1 MNMHVA
7 AVDQLECL
15 YHIPPVSNEEQ
26 KRYRPGAVAIKEG
39 KRGVRV
45 ISVTSGKGGVGKS
58 NVVANLAMAMA
69 RLGNKVLIIDADLGL
84 GNINVL
90 LGLRPA
96 YTLNDVFSGE
106 KSLAEIIIPGPGG
119 IKLTPAGS
127 GTQKYT
133 RLSPE
138 ERLRLLNELDDLEE
152 DFDTFIIDTESGI
165 SDNVVYFTSS
175 AQEIVVVVSP
185 EPPSITDCYA
195 LIKLLAT
202 NHGERHFKVLV
213 NMAHDSDEALQTYY
227 RLASVVGRF
236 LDISLDYLGCVL
248 RDERLIDSVKRQKA
262 VYELYPDS
270 AAALC
275 FGTLARRISETPSR
289 ISMKG
294 NIQFMFRKFFINP
307 LELRYV

>member
-1 MNMHVA
+1 MNMHIASGNGTAEVRHLPSFLQDGSVHRQDTA
-7 AVDQLECL
+7 T
-15 YHIPPVSNEEQ
+15 
-26 KRYRPGAVAIKEG
+26 GWEG
-39 KRGVRV
+39 KKSIRV

-58 NVVANLAMAMA
+58 NVVANLALAMS
-69 RLGNKVLIIDADLGL
+69 RLGKKVLIIDADLGL

-96 YTLNDVFSGE
+96 YTLNDLFSGE
-106 KSLAEIIIPGPGG
+106 RGLAEIIVNGPGG
-119 IKLTPAGS
+119 IKVIPAGS

-133 RLSPE
+133 RLSRE

-152 DFDTFIIDTESGI
+152 DFDMFIVDTESGI
-165 SDNVVYFTSS
+165 SDNVVYFTSA

-185 EPPSITDCYA
+185 EPTSITDCYA

-202 NHGERHFKVLV
+202 KHDERHFKVLI
-213 NMAHDSDEALQTYY
+213 NMARDSDEALKTYY

-236 LDISLDYLGCVL
+236 LDISLDYLGYVC
-248 RDERLIDSVKRQKA
+248 RDDLLIDSVKRQKA

-270 AAALC
+270 SSSRC
-275 FGTLARRISETPSR
+275 FSVLARRICQTPSK
-289 ISMKG
+289 IGLKG
-294 NIQFMFRKFFINP
+294 NIQFMFRKFLRNP

>member
-1 MNMHVA
+1 MNLNAGTM
-7 AVDQLECL
+7 DQTEGLCYL
-15 YHIPPVSNEEQ
+15 PSIFNEVQ
-26 KRYRPGAVAIKEG
+26 KHWPEAVAGKEG
-39 KRGVRV
+39 KSGIRV

-58 NVVANLAMAMA
+58 NVVANLAMAMS

-96 YTLNDVFSGE
+96 FTLNDVLSGE
-106 KSLAEIIIPGPGG
+106 KSLAEIIVSGPCGVRL
-119 IKLTPAGS
+119 IPAGS
-127 GTQKYT
+127 GMQKYT
-133 RLSPE
+133 SLSRE

-152 DFDTFIIDTESGI
+152 EFDTFIIDTESGI
-165 SDNVVYFTSS
+165 SDNVVYFTSA

-185 EPPSITDCYA
+185 EPTSITDCYA

-202 NHGERHFKVLV
+202 NYGERHFKVLI
-213 NMAHDSDEALQTYY
+213 NMARDSDEALKSYY

-236 LDISLDYLGCVL
+236 LDISLDYLGCVV
-248 RDERLIDSVKRQKA
+248 RDELLVDSVKRQKA

-270 AAALC
+270 AASRC
-275 FGTLARRISETPSR
+275 FGVLARRICQTPSESR
-289 ISMKG
+289 PKG
-294 NIQFMFRKFFINP
+294 NIQFMFKKFFNHP

>member
-1 MNMHVA
+1 MNMHIA
-7 AVDQLECL
+7 AVDQSECF
-15 YHIPPVSNEEQ
+15 YQIPPVSNEEQ
-26 KRYRPGAVAIKEG
+26 KRYWPEAVGCKEG
-39 KRGVRV
+39 KRGIRV

-58 NVVANLAMAMA
+58 NVVANLAMAMT
-69 RLGNKVLIIDADLGL
+69 RLGSKVLIIDADLGL

-96 YTLNDVFSGE
+96 HTLNDVFSGE
-106 KSLAEIIIPGPGG
+106 KSLAEIIINGPGG
-119 IKLTPAGS
+119 IKLIPAGS

-133 RLSPE
+133 RLSRE
-138 ERLRLLNELDDLEE
+138 DRLRLLNELDDLEE
-152 DFDTFIIDTESGI
+152 DFDT
-165 SDNVVYFTSS
+165 
-175 AQEIVVVVSP
+175 AQEIIVVVSP

-213 NMAHDSDEALQTYY
+213 NMAHDSDEALKTYY

-270 AAALC
+270 AAARC
-275 FGTLARRISETPSR
+275 FGTLARRISQTPSR
-289 ISMKG
+289 VSLKG
-294 NIQFMFRKFFINP
+294 NVQFMFKKFFRNP
-307 LELRYV
+307 LELRYI